1 MHYHQGS
8 SELMGNNK
16 KTVITGVAGFIGS
29 SIAKKLLEGGATV
42 IGVDC
47 LTDYY
52 PLAIKR
58 ANLKPL
64 LEYKSFQFIQQP
76 ILEVDWAPL
85 LDGCSVVYHQAAQ
98 AGVRASWGQSF
109 DCYTNWNV
117 LSTQHLLEAMKDT
130 GARMVYASSSSVYG
144 ETKLLPMNEDHRPQP
159 MSPYGVT
166 KLAAEHLCVLYWR
179 NFGVPT
185 VSLRYFTVYGPKQRP
200 DMAFHKFIKAGILG
214 QPITV
219 FGDGEQTRDFT
230 FIDDAVQANLLAGEK
245 GVPGA
250 VYNIGGGSRITLA
263 KVLGKL
269 EKIMGQSLKIE
280 RIERQHGDVTHTYA
294 DTTRAN
300 TELGFA
306 PKVSIEAGL
315 AAEVAWFKQNQDLL
329 MGNVSSGILA

>member
-1 MHYHQGS
+1 
-8 SELMGNNK
+8 MGNNQK
-16 KTVITGVAGFIGS
+16 AVITGVAGFIGS
-29 SIAKKLLEGGATV
+29 SIAQRLLAAGTAV

-52 PLAIKR
+52 PLAIKQ

-64 LEYKSFQFIQQP
+64 FEYESFQFLQQP

-85 LDGCSVVYHQAAQ
+85 LEGAPVVYHQAAQ

-109 DCYTNWNV
+109 DCYTTWNV
-117 LSTQHLLEAMKDT
+117 LSTQHLLEAMKGT

-245 GVPGA
+245 GTPGA
-250 VYNIGGGSRITLA
+250 VYNIGGGSRISLA
-263 KVLGKL
+263 KVLDKL
-269 EKIMGQSLKIE
+269 EAAIGQPLKID

-294 DTTRAN
+294 DTTRAQ

-306 PKVSIEAGL
+306 PKVSIEDGL

-329 MGNVSSGILA
+329 MGKISSEILS